1 MALTGWPKT
10 LGWKHFK
17 KLASSPR
24 GATVAAHIDSHWRN
38 PPGKQF
44 RLVRDRQGWRLDG
57 VNLVVSI
64 DQNHTW
70 VVRGQETP
78 ELLKHEQGHWDI
90 TGLIAREAYRA
101 YEQLRAR
108 TPRALTEQLQHVQ
121 TRLQAK
127 ATRLNRKYDD
137 ETNHGVNLTPQQKWD
152 TLTHN
157 CLINNK
163 NLPDN

>member
-1 MALTGWPKT
+1 MALKGWPKQ

-24 GATVAAHIDSHWRN
+24 GATVAAHIESQWQLKPSR
-38 PPGKQF
+38 F
-44 RLVRDRQGWRLDG
+44 VRDRHGWRLNA

-64 DQNHTW
+64 DPNHTW

-78 ELLKHEQGHWDI
+78 ALLNHEQGHWDI
-90 TGLIAREAYRA
+90 TGLIAREAHRA

-108 TPRALTEQLQHVQ
+108 TPGALTQQMQSLQ

-127 ATRLNRKYDD
+127 ATHLNRQYDA
-137 ETNHGVNLTPQQKWD
+137 ETNHGVNLTPQQRWD
-152 TLTHN
+152 TLIHT
-157 CLINNK
+157 CIVDNK
-163 NLPDN
+163 SLPNR